1 MLDLAAEFIA
11 PCISALALVSILWM
25 ANTPFLYCVLITVIT
40 YGQAFVAYRAGYGAG
55 WYGALLSVQDDE
67 DDKDFQ

>member
-11 PCISALALVSILWM
+11 PCISALSLVSILWL
-25 ANTPFLYCVLITVIT
+25 ANMPFWYCVLIIVIT
-40 YGQAFVAYRAGYGAG
+40 YGQAFVAYRAGYGSG

-67 DDKDFQ
+67 DFQ

>member
-11 PCISALALVSILWM
+11 PCISALALVAILWL
-25 ANTPFLYCVLITVIT
+25 ANMPFWYCALIIVIT
-40 YGQAFVAYRAGYGAG
+40 YGQAFVAYRSGYGAG

-67 DDKDFQ
+67 DFQ